1 MICGLS
7 ACMNNTF
14 VHSSAKELCSHTYR
28 HVMYY
33 ACKNTYTF
41 CPRNSCFVHVLYTN
55 NMSTTREHGK
65 GKENKSCRAWCCS
78 NYRNIWCL
86 SVCRRE
92 AIGSLMG
99 QLQELRSSRA
109 TDEARVGSLR
119 RELQDTS
126 QELRE
131 SLSRNNRQVGHTFL
145 LTHSGKLLREDLR
158 IS

>member
-1 MICGLS
+1 
-7 ACMNNTF
+7 
-14 VHSSAKELCSHTYR
+14 
-28 HVMYY
+28 
-33 ACKNTYTF
+33 
-41 CPRNSCFVHVLYTN
+41 
-55 NMSTTREHGK
+55 MS
-65 GKENKSCRAWCCS
+65 
-78 NYRNIWCL
+78 L

-109 TDEARVGSLR
+109 TEEARVGSLR

-145 LTHSGKLLREDLR
+145 LTHSGKLLRGDLR
-158 IS
+158 ISYSLRTNCESLVGHELFELTPSPNIFSAEFFLPPILQTFAF

>member
-1 MICGLS
+1 M
-7 ACMNNTF
+7 
-14 VHSSAKELCSHTYR
+14 AKAKQTN
-28 HVMYY
+28 HV
-33 ACKNTYTF
+33 
-41 CPRNSCFVHVLYTN
+41 
-55 NMSTTREHGK
+55 EHG
-65 GKENKSCRAWCCS
+65 AV
-78 NYRNIWCL
+78 RNIWCL
-86 SVCRRE
+86 SVFRRE

-109 TDEARVGSLR
+109 TEEARVGSLR

-145 LTHSGKLLREDLR
+145 LTHSGKLLRGDRR